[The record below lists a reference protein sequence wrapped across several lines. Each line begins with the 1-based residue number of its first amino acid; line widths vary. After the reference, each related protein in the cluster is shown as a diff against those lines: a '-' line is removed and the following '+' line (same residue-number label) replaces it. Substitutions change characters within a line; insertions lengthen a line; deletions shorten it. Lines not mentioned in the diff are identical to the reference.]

1 MLFTSSG
8 PVLATGEFQ
17 AGVLMPSLVP
27 PPELYPILI
36 AAGLALGLIAV
47 IVLRGMAAFG
57 RYSRRRALRSRSAQ
71 VVKAPSSAPAS
82 D

>member
-8 PVLATGEFQ
+8 PMLATGDFQ

-36 AAGLALGLIAV
+36 AVGLALGLIAV
-47 IVLRGMAAFG
+47 IALRGLAAFR
-57 RYSRRRALRSRSAQ
+57 RYSRRRPRRTRSA
-71 VVKAPSSAPAS
+71 
-82 D
+82 